1 MADQITIGSLFTP
14 PTPQQCTER
23 TLADALV
30 GAASVN
36 LSTLENLERIIWANP
51 WGLEPQ
57 EVFDILGEKASQLL
71 ALKAALLPLLA
82 AAASAAKS
90 RPPIELKPE
99 GVALT
104 INADGTVTVKEV

>member
-1 MADQITIGSLFTP
+1 MADQIAIGSLFTP

-51 WGLEPQ
+51 WGLSAQ
-57 EVFDILGEKASQLL
+57 EVFDLLGQRAGQLL
-71 ALKAALLPLLA
+71 ALKAALLPRLA

-99 GVALT
+99 GVTLT
-104 INADGTVTVKEV
+104 VSDDGTVRVA